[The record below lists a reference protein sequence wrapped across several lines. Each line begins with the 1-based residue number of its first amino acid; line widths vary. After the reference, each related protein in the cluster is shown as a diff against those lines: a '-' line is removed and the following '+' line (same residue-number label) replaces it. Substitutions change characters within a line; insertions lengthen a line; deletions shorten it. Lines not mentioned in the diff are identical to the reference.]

1 MFVDCFYCSLVEKV
15 TCVDPSQI
23 MKTAMRFEIMLAERR
38 KLESCRDQNDEE
50 LLASIISRYNS
61 YRAVSAVKKWQINS
75 DMQSAIFAII
85 RGLTAETRALVRQ
98 HLDFNKY
105 DESGFLSL
113 VVFFLVFIPDVS
125 DPWHTSS
132 SLCQTGVEPQSK
144 EQLSGYNEGLLRAK
158 RHQLNETPRGMPA
171 AWADRLTA
179 TLN

>member
-1 MFVDCFYCSLVEKV
+1 
-15 TCVDPSQI
+15 

-105 DESGFLSL
+105 DES
-113 VVFFLVFIPDVS
+113 
-125 DPWHTSS
+125 
-132 SLCQTGVEPQSK
+132 
-144 EQLSGYNEGLLRAK
+144 YNEGLLRAK

-171 AWADRLTA
+171 AWADRLTVTEQA
-179 TLN
+179 QLLHFKRYNQWWHLNCKKVKKTMRARLRWTEEVWNRSVDQACLASWAVDECRKNPKAST